1 MKNKRIVIVG
11 SGIAGMSAAIRL
23 SVMGHHVHVFE
34 ARAPKEEYLVGLDED
49 LVKNAAK
56 DLVVGSMTSAKI
68 NGNWE

>member
-1 MKNKRIVIVG
+1 MELKLRAGKIK
-11 SGIAGMSAAIRL
+11 SGKL
-23 SVMGHHVHVFE
+23 NVHVFE

-49 LVKNAAK
+49 LVKNASK